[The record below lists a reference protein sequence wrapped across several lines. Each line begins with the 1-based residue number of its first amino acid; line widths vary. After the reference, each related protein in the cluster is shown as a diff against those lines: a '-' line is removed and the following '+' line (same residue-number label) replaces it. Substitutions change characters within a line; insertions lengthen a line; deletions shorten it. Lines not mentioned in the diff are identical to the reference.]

1 MYLLRSGGVPHRV
14 RLQVEIYS
22 MFSRKQ
28 SELRTRRRLQAC
40 VANRR
45 GTATVE
51 VAVALPVLILLVF
64 GSIETAEFVHLK
76 QDLSIC
82 TYEAAK
88 LASKGNST
96 TADVTARFN
105 ELMTA
110 KGIQGASIKITP
122 GLSSAT
128 RAGREIA
135 VTASVVTDSNFNLPM
150 SFFNGK
156 TLDTTIYVT
165 RQGD

>member
-1 MYLLRSGGVPHRV
+1 MRFRSLSRQPKRPRSRCPFVNRV
-14 RLQVEIYS
+14 
-22 MFSRKQ
+22 
-28 SELRTRRRLQAC
+28 
-40 VANRR
+40 

-51 VAVALPVLILLVF
+51 VAIALPILILLVF

-82 TYEAAK
+82 GYEAAK
-88 LASKGNST
+88 LASRGSST
-96 TADVTARFN
+96 TSEVTARFN

-110 KGIQGASIKITP
+110 KGINGASISVSPSLNDGTK
-122 GLSSAT
+122 
-128 RAGREIA
+128 AGTEIA
-135 VTASVVTDSNFNLPM
+135 ITASVVTDSNFNLPM